1 MGVWRKWVFPI
12 IRILLVAAI
21 AGALVKLAFFP
32 DNAPVVDPAAP
43 TGAITQPEVTVAVG
57 TILNEVTLAGT
68 VANDAPIPVRSTAT
82 GTVDEVFVGVNS
94 AVAAGTL
101 LFDVKVE
108 TPRDPVMET
117 LPDGS
122 QTMTVREPIVEYK
135 QVLAPAAGTLSALTV
150 LPGQAVAVGDTTG
163 QVAQSSFS
171 VSGILAP
178 AQQYRLTTLPSEALI
193 TITGGPAP
201 FTCAGLRITTPLPGA
216 NGGDGGDGAAASTPT
231 TTVHCAIP
239 AETRVFAGLAAQIT
253 IAGGTAEN
261 VLVVPTT
268 AVTGSADIGTVWR
281 VNAAGEQEE
290 RAVTL
295 GMSDGSQVE
304 IVTGLEEGDTVL
316 EFVPGAVPPPMEE
329 GCMQYPDGSMV
340 CGEGG

>member
-1 MGVWRKWVFPI
+1 MGVWRKWIFPV

-32 DNAPVVDPAAP
+32 ENAPVEDPAVP
-43 TGAITQPEVTVAVG
+43 TGAITQPEVTVTQG
-57 TILNEVTLAGT
+57 TILNEVSLAGT

-82 GTVDEVFVGVNS
+82 GTVDEVFVGLNS
-94 AVAAGTL
+94 AVSAGTL

-108 TPRDPVMET
+108 TPRDPVVET

-122 QTMTVREPIVEYK
+122 QTMTVQEPAVEFK
-135 QVLAPAAGTLSALTV
+135 QVLAPAAGTLSSLTV

-163 QVAQSSFS
+163 QVALASFS

-216 NGGDGGDGAAASTPT
+216 NGGDGATPSAPT

-239 AETRVFAGLAAQIT
+239 SEIRVFAGLAAQIT

-268 AVTGSADIGTVWR
+268 AVTGSADIGTVWF

-295 GMSDGSQVE
+295 GMSDGRQVE
-304 IVTGLEEGDTVL
+304 IVAGLQEGDTVL
-316 EFVPGAVPPPMEE
+316 EFVPGAVPPPMDE

-340 CGEGG
+340 CGEAG